1 MAGPATRHNQQKH
14 HQWRNQRRRGWSQHN
29 KQLVNEHKNITK
41 LLVNKQ
47 LGATV
52 ENCVQMQYFCTLQPQ
67 GGSGDPKRFSLIEDF
82 GRIQE
87 RGGGATPTIRRRRSP
102 DPVFMMVSPQILLLL
117 PHLSHFLK
125 RAKNFFGM
133 HPECDPDQTKKLNI
147 TATSPLSINTS
158 PLSRGFLRAPL
169 LATLAFGHLR
179 EPIWLLPLI
188 VDLPD
193 LATPIAKS
201 ASFET
206 VFTPTGS
213 NN

>member
-1 MAGPATRHNQQKH
+1 
-14 HQWRNQRRRGWSQHN
+14 
-29 KQLVNEHKNITK
+29 
-41 LLVNKQ
+41 
-47 LGATV
+47 
-52 ENCVQMQYFCTLQPQ
+52 MQYFCTLQSQ

-82 GRIQE
+82 GRLEE
-87 RGGGATPTIRRRRSP
+87 RGGGATPTIRSRRSP

-125 RAKNFFGM
+125 RAKNFLGM
-133 HPECDPDQTKKLNI
+133 HPECAPDQTKKLNI

-158 PLSRGFLRAPL
+158 TLSIRFLGAPL

-179 EPIWLLPLI
+179 EPIWLLLLI

-201 ASFET
+201 ASFES